1 MKADKVGTPQQ
12 VSELIDDIWENGIP
26 INFCETTANTEYSE

>member
-12 VSELIDDIWENGIP
+12 VSELIDHIRENGILS
-26 INFCETTANTEYSE
+26 NFYETTANTESSE